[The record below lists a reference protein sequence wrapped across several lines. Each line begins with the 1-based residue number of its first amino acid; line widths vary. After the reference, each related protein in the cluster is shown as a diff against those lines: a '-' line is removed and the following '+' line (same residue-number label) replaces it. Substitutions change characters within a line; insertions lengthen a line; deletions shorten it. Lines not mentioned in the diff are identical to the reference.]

1 MIRVRV
7 GIAPRSQPFDEAMD
21 SLMAAIRF
29 AADAGISVTMEKVRG
44 GAPGFQNYGPF
55 IAHMLESDETHLFIA
70 ADDVLYPPDAITR
83 LVNADKDVICG
94 IYRKNMVNDICP
106 ANFGDGTAESF
117 LARLKDGGIYPT
129 NLASAHSM
137 TIRRGVLEKMI
148 LDYPELAYRQGESL
162 HYALFLPMIHDQT
175 CFQDDWS
182 FSLRARRSGFTLWDD
197 YGCKLKHFCS
207 DFLGFEA
214 LEGRQ

>member
-1 MIRVRV
+1 MTRVRV
-7 GIAPRSQPFDEAMD
+7 GIAPRSQPFDESMD

-29 AADAGISVTMEKVRG
+29 AADAGISTTMEKVRG

-55 IAHMLESDETHLFIA
+55 IAHLLESDETHLFVA
-70 ADDVLYPPDAITR
+70 ADDVVYPPDTIAR
-83 LVNADKDVICG
+83 LVKADKDVICG
-94 IYRKNMVNDICP
+94 IYRKNLVNDICP

-117 LARLKDGGIYPT
+117 LNRLKEGGIYPT
-129 NLASAHSM
+129 DLASGHSM
-137 TIRRGVLEKMI
+137 TIRRGVFEKMI
-148 LDYPELAYRQGESL
+148 LDYPELAYKQGESL
-162 HYALFLPMIHDQT
+162 FHALFLPMVYEGN
-175 CFQDDWS
+175 CFQDDWA

-197 YGCKLKHFCS
+197 FGCKLKHFCS